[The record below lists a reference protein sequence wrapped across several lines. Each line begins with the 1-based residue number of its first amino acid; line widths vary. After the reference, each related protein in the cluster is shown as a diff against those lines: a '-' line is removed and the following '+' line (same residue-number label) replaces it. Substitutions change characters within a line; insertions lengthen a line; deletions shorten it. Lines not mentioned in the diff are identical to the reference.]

1 MKNNIKILVSGG
13 GTGGHIFPAIAIANQ
28 LKEMLPSVEISFVGA
43 KGRME
48 MEKVPLA
55 GYSITGLWISGFQ
68 RRLTFKNL
76 LFPFKVL
83 FSYCKARRIIKKFNP
98 DIVIGTGGY
107 ASGPLLYAASKKNVP
122 TLIHEQ
128 NAFPGI
134 TNKILAKSVNKVCV
148 SYPNMDRYFPEEKI
162 TITGN
167 PIRKEILNI
176 SPSQKDGIE
185 FFGLSQNKK
194 TLLIIG
200 GSQGAQKIN
209 EAVIEN
215 IGQILEL
222 DIQIIWQTGS
232 NSLQSIVDATASYNE
247 VVVHEFIHKM
257 DMAYAASDFIIS
269 RAGAIAIAEI
279 IAARK
284 PAIYIPLPSAA
295 EDHQTKNAMS
305 LVDGKAGLI
314 VKETDSITELPLTL
328 KTLVEDDKLQQQI
341 IDNLESFSYPMAAT
355 DIANQ
360 VLKLIEDK

>member
-13 GTGGHIFPAIAIANQ
+13 GTGGHIFPAIAIANE
-28 LKEMLPSVEISFVGA
+28 LKDRLSGVEISFVGA
-43 KGRME
+43 LGRME

-68 RRLTFKNL
+68 RRLTVKNL
-76 LFPFKVL
+76 LFPAKVL
-83 FSYCKARRIIKKFNP
+83 FSYLKARRIIKKFNP

-107 ASGPLLYAASKKNVP
+107 ASGPLLFAASKKKVP

-134 TNKILAKSVNKVCV
+134 TNKLLAKSVNSVCV
-148 SYPNMDRYFPEEKI
+148 SYPNMERYFPKEKI

-176 SPSQKDGIE
+176 VPTQEEGIK
-185 FFGLSQNKK
+185 FFGLSKSKK

-215 IGQILEL
+215 INQILAL
-222 DIQIIWQTGS
+222 DIQIIWQTGIS
-232 NSLQSIVDATASYNE
+232 SEQSIIDATTSYKD
-247 VVVHEFIHKM
+247 VVVHKFIQKM
-257 DMAYAASDFIIS
+257 DMAYSASDFIIS

-314 VKETDSITELPLTL
+314 VKEDDSITELPIVL
-328 KTLVEDDKLQQQI
+328 KSLVEDDKLQQQI
-341 IDNLESFSYPMAAT
+341 KKNLEPFSYPLAAN
-355 DIANQ
+355 DIAKEA
-360 VLKLIEDK
+360 LKLIEDK